1 MNGAA
6 PSLLRAVEGSLVE
19 LLGSS
24 EEDAIRAVD
33 VVLRHAI
40 DNRAS
45 DVHLEPWEDC
55 VSVRYRI
62 DGLLH
67 EVARLPIQHYPKIL
81 GRVKVVARMLTYQK
95 DLPQDGRIDPEATAC
110 GKAMRVSTFPTVY
123 GEKIVIRVLD
133 ADPSLFALDAL
144 GFRADIGAALRTIV
158 GRPQGT
164 LLLTGPASSGKTTT
178 IYALLKEV
186 IGARATATHVATIED
201 PVEYRL
207 GHIAQTEVNPHVGF
221 TFEAALRSLM
231 RQDPEVIMI
240 GEIRDVETAR
250 AAIQAGLTGH
260 LVISTIHSGTAA
272 GVFTRLLD
280 MGVEP
285 YLIASSVTGVLAQR
299 LLRRNCLACAAPY
312 TPDPATAAR
321 FGMAERLQ
329 IADCGLRIDCT
340 TKSHVNDDIVVR
352 STIGDPQS
360 RFMRGR
366 GCDVCQGIGY
376 RGRNAIGE
384 LLTVDETVAN
394 LILSRPRT
402 FTVHEAAL
410 TQGMIPLAA
419 DGARC
424 VCEGLTTIEELA
436 RVLPS
441 DGMSAASA

>member
-1 MNGAA
+1 MTNAA
-6 PSLLRAVEGSLVE
+6 NAALAPLRAVEGSLVE
-19 LLGSS
+19 LLGSN

-133 ADPSLFALDAL
+133 ADPSLFALEAL
-144 GFRADIGAALRTIV
+144 GFRAELGAALRMIV

-207 GHIAQTEVNPHVGF
+207 GCIAQTEVNPHVGF
-221 TFEAALRSLM
+221 TFDAALRSLM

-299 LLRRNCLACAAPY
+299 LLRRNCLACATPY
-312 TPDPATAAR
+312 TPDPAMAAR
-321 FGMAERLQ
+321 FGMAFEAVGSEAVGCRKREPTAYSLQ
-329 IADCGLRIDCT
+329 PTA
-340 TKSHVNDDIVVR
+340 
-352 STIGDPQS
+352 P
-360 RFMRGR
+360 FMRGR
-366 GCDVCQGIGY
+366 GCEVCQGIGY
-376 RGRNAIGE
+376 HGRSAIGE
-384 LLTVDETVAN
+384 LLTVDESVAN

-410 TQGMIPLAA
+410 TRGMIPLAA

-441 DGMSAASA
+441 EQAVGC

>member
-1 MNGAA
+1 MPNESSSRVS
-6 PSLLRAVEGSLVE
+6 PVPLRAVEGDLVT
-19 LLGSS
+19 LLGSGD
-24 EEDAIRAVD
+24 EDAIRAVD
-33 VVLRHAI
+33 VVLSHAI

-45 DVHLEPWEDC
+45 DIHLEPWDDC
-55 VSVRYRI
+55 LSVRYRI

-67 EVARLPIQHYPKIL
+67 EVARLPIQHYTKIL

-95 DLPQDGRIDPEATAC
+95 DLPQDGRIDPESTAC

-133 ADPSLFALDAL
+133 ADPSLFAIDAL
-144 GFRADIGAALRTIV
+144 GFRADVNAALRTIV

-186 IGARATATHVATIED
+186 ISARATASHVATIED

-221 TFEAALRSLM
+221 TFDAALRALM

-285 YLIASSVTGVLAQR
+285 YLVASSVTGVLAQR
-299 LLRRNCLACAAPY
+299 LLRRNCPACSAPY
-312 TPDPATAAR
+312 EPAAAMAAR
-321 FGMAERLQ
+321 FGMAE
-329 IADCGLRIDCT
+329 AG
-340 TKSHVNDDIVVR
+340 VA
-352 STIGDPQS
+352 
-360 RFMRGR
+360 FMGGK
-366 GCDVCQGIGY
+366 GCDACQGIGY
-376 RGRNAIGE
+376 RGRGAIGE
-384 LLTVDETVAN
+384 LLTVDETIAN

-402 FTVHEAAL
+402 FAVHEAAINR
-410 TQGMIPLAA
+410 GMTPLAS

-424 VCEGLTTIEELA
+424 VREGLTTIEELA

-441 DGMSAASA
+441 DDFSVNAGE

>member
-1 MNGAA
+1 MANESSSSIPA
-6 PSLLRAVEGSLVE
+6 PLRAIEGSLRS

-24 EEDAIRAVD
+24 DEDAIRAVD

-45 DVHLEPWEDC
+45 DIHLEPWDDC
-55 VSVRYRI
+55 LSVRYRI

-67 EVARLPIQHYPKIL
+67 EAARLPIQHYPKIL

-95 DLPQDGRIDPEATAC
+95 DMPQDGRIDPEATAC

-133 ADPSLFALDAL
+133 ADPSLFSLDAL
-144 GFRADIGAALRTIV
+144 GFRAEVAAALRVIV

-178 IYALLKEV
+178 IYALLKE
-186 IGARATATHVATIED
+186 IINARTTAAHVVTIED

-207 GHIAQTEVNPHVGF
+207 GRVAQTEVNPHVGF
-221 TFEAALRSLM
+221 TFDAALRSLM

-240 GEIRDVETAR
+240 GEIRDLETAR
-250 AAIQAGLTGH
+250 VAIQAGLTGH

-285 YLIASSVTGVLAQR
+285 YLVASSITGVLAQR
-299 LLRRNCLACAAPY
+299 LLRRNCPSCATACA
-312 TPDPATAAR
+312 PDPALARR
-321 FGMAERLQ
+321 FGL
-329 IADCGLRIDCT
+329 ADAGVSFVC
-340 TKSHVNDDIVVR
+340 
-352 STIGDPQS
+352 
-360 RFMRGR
+360 GR
-366 GCDVCQGIGY
+366 GCEACQGIGY
-376 RGRNAIGE
+376 RGRSAIGE
-384 LLTVDETVAN
+384 LLAVDDVIAN

-402 FTVHEAAL
+402 FVVHEAAL
-410 TQGMIPLAA
+410 NRGMVPLAA

-424 VCEGLTTIEELA
+424 VREGLTTLEELA
-436 RVLPS
+436 RVLPAETVS
-441 DGMSAASA
+441 MTQAD

>member
-1 MNGAA
+1 MTKEPSPSIPA
-6 PSLLRAVEGSLVE
+6 PLRAIEGSLRS

-24 EEDAIRAVD
+24 DEDAIRAVD

-45 DVHLEPWEDC
+45 DIHLEPWEDC
-55 VSVRYRI
+55 LSVRYRI

-67 EVARLPIQHYPKIL
+67 EAARLPIQHYPKIL

-95 DLPQDGRIDPEATAC
+95 DMPQDGRIDPEATAC

-133 ADPSLFALDAL
+133 ADPSLFSLEAL
-144 GFRADIGAALRTIV
+144 GFRAEVVAALRVIV

-178 IYALLKEV
+178 IYALLKE
-186 IGARATATHVATIED
+186 IINARTTAAHVVTIED

-207 GHIAQTEVNPHVGF
+207 GRVAQTEVNPHVGF
-221 TFEAALRSLM
+221 TFDAALRSLM

-240 GEIRDVETAR
+240 GEIRDLETAR
-250 AAIQAGLTGH
+250 VAIQAGLTGH

-285 YLIASSVTGVLAQR
+285 YLVASSITGVLAQR
-299 LLRRNCLACAAPY
+299 LLRRNCPSCATACA
-312 TPDPATAAR
+312 PDPALARR
-321 FGMAERLQ
+321 FGL
-329 IADCGLRIDCT
+329 ADAGVPLVC
-340 TKSHVNDDIVVR
+340 
-352 STIGDPQS
+352 
-360 RFMRGR
+360 GR
-366 GCDVCQGIGY
+366 GCEACQGIGY
-376 RGRNAIGE
+376 RGRSAIGE
-384 LLTVDETVAN
+384 LLTVDDVIAN

-402 FTVHEAAL
+402 FAVHEAAL
-410 TQGMIPLAA
+410 ARGMIPLAA

-424 VCEGLTTIEELA
+424 VREGLTTLEELA
-436 RVLPS
+436 RVLPAETVS
-441 DGMSAASA
+441 MVSNG